1 MQTKIDSCA
10 YAHIYLCECGAR
22 GDAEASRDDA
32 LRSARRHE
40 LHAHPGD
47 TNVLG
52 AIRQRDKRR
61 SAKSDAEADAALAAE
76 DPTPDRPQHMT
87 VFVDRRPA
95 SL

>member
-52 AIRQRDKRR
+52 AIRQRDKRQA
-61 SAKSDAEADAALAAE
+61 AKAADAGE
-76 DPTPDRPQHMT
+76 DPTPERPQRMT